1 METRA
6 SYVIIGAFT
15 LVTFLLGFGFVL
27 WLGKLSLDREWD
39 YYNIEF
45 TEAVTGLST
54 GGAVQYNGIQV
65 GEVRKLSLA
74 PNDPRRVIA
83 RVRVAAGTP
92 VTTDTRAK
100 LSFLGLTGVAV
111 VQLTGGTPQAPR
123 LAAKPGELLPTIVAD
138 ESALQKLLTSSED
151 VITSFNDVIL
161 RVSALLNQHNLDK
174 VEATLEH
181 IETVTGSVAARSEG
195 LGQAI
200 DDLSKTMAEAQSTMR
215 RLDRAVASAQRL
227 LDDDGKAVLGET
239 RQSLESI
246 RRLTDGANAIL
257 EQNREAIAGFSS
269 QGLAQVGPTLAELRT
284 TLRRLQTVIERLEEN
299 PSGFL
304 LGKEKPKEY
313 APE

>member
-15 LVTFLLGFGFVL
+15 LATFLLAFGFVL
-27 WLGKLSLDREWD
+27 WIGKLSLDREWD
-39 YYNIEF
+39 YYDIAF

-65 GEVRKLSLA
+65 GEVRRLSLA

-83 RVRVAAGTP
+83 RVRVAADTP
-92 VTTDTRAK
+92 IKTDTRAK
-100 LSFLGLTGVAV
+100 LAFIGLTGVAV
-111 VQLTGGTPQAPR
+111 IQLTGGTPAAPR
-123 LAAKPGELLPTIVAD
+123 LVTGPNQALPTIVAD

-151 VITSFNDVIL
+151 IITSVNDMIL
-161 RVSALLNQHNLDK
+161 RMSNLLNQSNLDK
-174 VEATLEH
+174 VEATLDH

-200 DDLSKTMAEAQSTMR
+200 DDLSKTMAEAQNTMQ

-227 LDDDGKAVLGET
+227 LDDDGKAVIGET

-257 EQNREAIAGFSS
+257 EQNREAIASFSN
-269 QGLAQVGPTLAELRT
+269 QGLAQVGPTLTELRT
-284 TLRRLQTVIERLEEN
+284 TLRRLQAVIERIEEN